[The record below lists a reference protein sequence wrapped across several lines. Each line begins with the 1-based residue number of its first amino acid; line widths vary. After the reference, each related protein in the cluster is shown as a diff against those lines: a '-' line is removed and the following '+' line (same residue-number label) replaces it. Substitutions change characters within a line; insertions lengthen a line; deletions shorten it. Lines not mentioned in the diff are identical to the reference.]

1 MLPLILALTL
11 GAGVYLFYDGLTRRP
26 AAPAAA
32 VRPRLGRV
40 QALLSEAGLHELSAR
55 AFVLFSVAAALLVA
69 LVAQIALGWGLVS
82 GLSGALGLVIP
93 WIYVSQRGERR
104 RAVYQSALVDAITH
118 LRDAIRTGL
127 SVQEA
132 LIGVARS
139 GPEALR
145 GEFTWLARETRLV
158 GFEPALI
165 ATRDR
170 LADPVFDVV
179 AATLLLNDR
188 LGGRN
193 VSQVLDR
200 LADATRAQQRIQ
212 EELRAYQSRNVLSA
226 RIVALVP
233 AGVLIAIR
241 QVNPTYLSLF
251 DDVSG
256 QLILAACV
264 ASVAIGYF
272 CMLWM
277 TRLPGMRRVLIE

>member
-1 MLPLILALTL
+1 VLPLVLALTL
-11 GAGVYLFYDGLTRRP
+11 GARVYLFYDGLTRRP
-26 AAPAAA
+26 EPPQP
-32 VRPRLGRV
+32 RRTRLGRV
-40 QALLSEAGLHELSAR
+40 RVLLVEAGLHDLSAR
-55 AFVLFSVAAALLVA
+55 AFVLFSAAAGLLTA
-69 LVAQIALGWGLVS
+69 IVAQVALGWGLVS
-82 GLSGALGLVIP
+82 LLAGALGLVIP

-104 RAVYQSALVDAITH
+104 RAMYQGALVDAITH
-118 LRDAIRTGL
+118 LRDGIRTGL

-145 GEFTWLARETRLV
+145 SEFTWLARETRLV

-179 AATLLLNDR
+179 AATLMLNDR

-233 AGVLIAIR
+233 AGVLVAIR
-241 QVNPTYLSLF
+241 QVNPAYLSLF

-256 QLILAACV
+256 QLILAGCV
-264 ASVAIGYF
+264 ASVAVGYF

-277 TRLPGMRRVLIE
+277 TRLPGLRRVLIE

>member
-1 MLPLILALTL
+1 MLPLLLALML
-11 GAGVYLFYDGLTRRP
+11 GAGAYLLYDSLTRPPRVRST
-26 AAPAAA
+26 
-32 VRPRLGRV
+32 VRPRLGRIR
-40 QALLSEAGLHELSAR
+40 ALLDEAGVRDLSAR
-55 AFVLFSVAAALLVA
+55 DFVLFSIASGVVAGAVMQVVLGWA
-69 LVAQIALGWGLVS
+69 LVSV
-82 GLSGALGLVIP
+82 LSAALGLSVP
-93 WIYVSQRGERR
+93 FVYVSQRAERR
-104 RAVYQSALVDAITH
+104 RAVTQTALVDAITH
-118 LRDAIRTGL
+118 LRDGIRTGL

-132 LIGVARS
+132 LVGVARS

-145 GEFTWLARETRLV
+145 PEFTGLARETRLI
-158 GFEPALI
+158 GFEPALR
-165 ATRDR
+165 ATRSR

-241 QVNPTYLSLF
+241 EVNPGYLAMF

-256 QLILAACV
+256 QLILGGCV
-264 ASVAIGYF
+264 LSVVVGYVA
-272 CMLWM
+272 MLWM
-277 TRLPGMRRVLIE
+277 TRLPGMQRVLVE

>member
-1 MLPLILALTL
+1 MPLVLALML
-11 GAGVYLFYDGLTRRP
+11 GAGVYLFYDGLTRPRHDREERTT
-26 AAPAAA
+26 
-32 VRPRLGRV
+32 RPRLNRV
-40 QALLSEAGLHELSAR
+40 RVLLVEAGLHELSAR
-55 AFVLFSVAAALLVA
+55 AFVLFSVAAGLLGA
-69 LVAQIALGWGLVS
+69 IFAQLVLGWGLVS
-82 GLSGALGLVIP
+82 VLAAGLGLVIP
-93 WIYVSQRGERR
+93 GIYVSQRAERR
-104 RAVYQSALVDAITH
+104 RAVVQGALVDAIAH
-118 LRDAIRTGL
+118 LRDGIRTGL

-145 GEFTWLARETRLV
+145 SEFTSLARETRLV

-233 AGVLIAIR
+233 VGVLIAMR
-241 QVNPTYLSLF
+241 QVNAGYLRVF
-251 DDVSG
+251 DDFSG
-256 QLILAACV
+256 QMILAGCV
-264 ASVAIGYF
+264 LSIAVGYLG
-272 CMLWM
+272 MLWM
-277 TRLPGMRRVLIE
+277 TRLPGLRRVLVE